1 MADSPN
7 DDAWRV
13 HGSRPV
19 YDSKWLTVRLTEVEL
34 PSGQHFEHHTVRMP
48 TAAVA
53 VVLDATGDHVLLT
66 WRHRF
71 VSNVWNYELPGGLVE
86 EGETPA
92 QTARREILEETG
104 YDVDDLTHLVTFEPM
119 IGMVTSPH
127 HVFLATGVRRVQE
140 PAERDEGRFAWVALA
155 DIPTHIERGKIL
167 NSGTLVG
174 LLHVLAARGRK
185 DGA

>member
-1 MADSPN
+1 MSAD
-7 DDAWRV
+7 
-13 HGSRPV
+13 
-19 YDSKWLTVRLTEVEL
+19 
-34 PSGQHFEHHTVRMP
+34 
-48 TAAVA
+48 
-53 VVLDATGDHVLLT
+53 
-66 WRHRF
+66 
-71 VSNVWNYELPGGLVE
+71 LPGAPPPLSPLPPLIDKLDRG
-86 EGETPA
+86 PA
-92 QTARREILEETG
+92 GASEFERLMHQLLGAHGARKSFA
-104 YDVDDLTHLVTFEPM
+104 FEPM